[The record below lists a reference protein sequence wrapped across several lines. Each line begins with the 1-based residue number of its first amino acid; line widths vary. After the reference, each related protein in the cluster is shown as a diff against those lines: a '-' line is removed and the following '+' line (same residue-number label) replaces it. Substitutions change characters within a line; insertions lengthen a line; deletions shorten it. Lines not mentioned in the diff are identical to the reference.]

1 MGDFVLAMEKMTA
14 NGYPNGLT
22 PAPDHWTG
30 VTCDLPKN
38 VDRPV
43 TCYKPEAAGSGDAMF
58 IQSIWDKTLGWAL
71 QQDSVT
77 GKLFFGPVDTE
88 SDPTPFQL
96 WVWSE
101 SGAQLINV
109 GTGTSMAVDGYSSF
123 KIVSGVGY
131 KQIRSTYQPNQGFDC
146 WFGPTEGRVTLYGA
160 HGGGNQQ
167 WKVTTYKHQG
177 GAIAPCVGEAVVS
190 GSSFQ
195 MINVMKKK
203 VLHVNAD
210 GSVTMS
216 KNSDQ
221 KWKWATNSCNPEL
234 LYLSSVPSG
243 LILASDGKTVTDTL
257 EENAWTYD
265 EVEMTMESEIGGFL
279 SDTKKHGIKVRGLRN
294 NKEGKPW
301 KWFRWN
307 LV

>member
-1 MGDFVLAMEKMTA
+1 MGTTLSKMLLSCLILGLASSALA
-14 NGYPNGLT
+14 NMSVCSPEPSVCAPTEVRCDSGYTGACWNG
-22 PAPDHWTG
+22 DY
-30 VTCDLPKN
+30 CM
-38 VDRPV
+38 
-43 TCYKPEAAGSGDAMF
+43 PEGSVCP
-58 IQSIWDKTLGWAL
+58 L
-71 QQDSVT
+71 V
-77 GKLFFGPVDTE
+77 
-88 SDPTPFQL
+88 
-96 WVWSE
+96 
-101 SGAQLINV
+101 
-109 GTGTSMAVDGYSSF
+109 
-123 KIVSGVGY
+123 
-131 KQIRSTYQPNQGFDC
+131 C

-195 MINVMKKK
+195 MINLKRKK

-216 KNSDQ
+216 KKSDQ

-279 SDTKKHGIKVRGLRN
+279 SDTKKHGIAVRGLRN
-294 NKEGKPW
+294 TKEGKPW
-301 KWFRWN
+301 KWFQWN